1 MAYSETGRPRLLATY
16 LNDHLAG
23 AMAGTRLARRLATAR
38 RSSPDGPVLL
48 EVAKEIDDDRDT
60 LITVMKE
67 LGIPINRVK
76 VLAGRIGELVG
87 RLKPNSRLLT
97 RSPLSTLVELE
108 IMRLGVEGKNAGW
121 LTLRTIADTEE
132 RLSSHRLDELI
143 ARAEHQA
150 QVLESL
156 RITTIRALFVSPAAA

>member
-1 MAYSETGRPRLLATY
+1 MVHSETGGHRLLATY

-23 AMAGTRLARRLATAR
+23 ATAGTRLARRLASAH

-48 EVAKEIDDDRDT
+48 EMAKEIHDDRDT
-60 LITVMKE
+60 LITLMKQ
-67 LGIPINRVK
+67 LGVPVNRAK
-76 VLAGRIGELVG
+76 VLAGYVGELVG
-87 RLKPNSRLLT
+87 RWKPNNHLLT

-121 LTLRTIADTEE
+121 LTLRTIADTDE
-132 RLSSHRLDELI
+132 RLGSGHLDELI

-156 RITTIRALFVSPAAA
+156 RIKAVTALFVVTAES